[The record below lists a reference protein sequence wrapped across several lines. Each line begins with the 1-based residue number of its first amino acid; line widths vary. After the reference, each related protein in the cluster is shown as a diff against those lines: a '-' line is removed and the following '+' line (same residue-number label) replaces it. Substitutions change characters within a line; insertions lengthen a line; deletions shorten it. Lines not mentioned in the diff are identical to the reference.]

1 MDCEGSSMV
10 QNVNQVIHSHFVPP
24 QAYDVAA
31 CKFRGRDALTN
42 FPLENYD
49 CQLEQ
54 LAQVTKAELVQ
65 VNALRV

>member
-1 MDCEGSSMV
+1 M
-10 QNVNQVIHSHFVPP
+10 PL

-49 CQLEQ
+49 SQLEQ

-65 VNALRV
+65 VQAFRVQGLSRMVSNVVSKVSART